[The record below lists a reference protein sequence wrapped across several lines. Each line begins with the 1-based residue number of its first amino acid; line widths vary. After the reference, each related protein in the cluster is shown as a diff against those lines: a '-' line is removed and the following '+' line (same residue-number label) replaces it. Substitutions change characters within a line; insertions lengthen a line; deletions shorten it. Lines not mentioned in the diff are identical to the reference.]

1 MSYSETCKIHKYMA
15 DSKPKD
21 QCNLDDIYERLE
33 AIEKKIEPIEKTI
46 EEIKNVFNTKVPR
59 IYLT

>member
-1 MSYSETCKIHKYMA
+1 MA